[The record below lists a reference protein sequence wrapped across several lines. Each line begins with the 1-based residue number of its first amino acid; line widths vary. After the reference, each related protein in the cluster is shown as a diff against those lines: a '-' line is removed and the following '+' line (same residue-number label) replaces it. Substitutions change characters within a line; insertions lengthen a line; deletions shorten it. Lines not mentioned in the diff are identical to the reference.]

1 MENEFPVIKALIAYI
16 TERAMEESLV
26 YANGLKQC
34 LKQMMADG
42 VEKHKQREIFKDVFL
57 CRLVNSVVN
66 ETATSTDKLIREGVF
81 LKTILPLFK
90 EELAEESERGVVE
103 DLLRKKVSIGSSNV
117 SSLVEVK
124 DESRSI
130 GGLVAL
136 DVLMAAFPENFFE
149 TEGQ

>member
-1 MENEFPVIKALIAYI
+1 M
-16 TERAMEESLV
+16 
-26 YANGLKQC
+26 
-34 LKQMMADG
+34 
-42 VEKHKQREIFKDVFL
+42 
-57 CRLVNSVVN
+57 NSVVN
-66 ETATSTDKLIREGVF
+66 ETATNIDKLIREGVF